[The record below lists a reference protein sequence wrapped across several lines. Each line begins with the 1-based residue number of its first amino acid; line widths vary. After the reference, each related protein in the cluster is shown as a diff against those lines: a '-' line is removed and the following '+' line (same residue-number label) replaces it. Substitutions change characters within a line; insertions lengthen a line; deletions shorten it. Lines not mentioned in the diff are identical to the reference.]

1 MLLCMIFF
9 LSGAS
14 ALVFEMLWFQLAGLS
29 FGSSVWAAS
38 LVLASFM
45 GGLALGNGPMAWKG
59 GRVGRPLVFY
69 AAAEAVIGATG
80 LGLVLLFPIVSG
92 LLAPLFSPFLDR
104 PILLN
109 VLRAVVAVG
118 LMIVPATASR
128 PSGLTA
134 RLMTITG
141 AAAGVSLG
149 SGAAPA
155 GWLAIR
161 NCSGSTKFACTA
173 SKTSPGQYPGLV
185 ARISVYEMSK
195 LK

>member
-118 LMIVPATASR
+118 LMIVPATAMGARCR
-128 PSGLTA
+128 PQ
-134 RLMTITG
+134 I
-141 AAAGVSLG
+141 SL
-149 SGAAPA
+149 P
-155 GWLAIR
+155 W
-161 NCSGSTKFACTA
+161 
-173 SKTSPGQYPGLV
+173 
-185 ARISVYEMSK
+185 
-195 LK
+195 